1 MKTGSLRL
9 QMLAVMAASLAV
21 IWAAVYFELSRNRA
35 RIIREAEISA
45 VFQAQLF
52 AENTKSVFK
61 RLDEVLFDLR
71 AHWSDEEKQF
81 TQQVQKQI
89 EHIGDIAFQI
99 GVIDKNGILAYSN
112 LKKAIDKDRVDLSER
127 EHFKVHVGSGRDRL
141 FISKPLKGKV
151 SGRWSIQF
159 TRAIYDREKFDGVI
173 VLSADPK
180 LFVRFHEQ
188 LSLGAAP
195 ALAIVADDGSIMARY
210 PDNDE
215 HMGKKIAGAPYLEPA
230 AAPTGHFR
238 RVAQV
243 DGIERIYSYYKLP
256 EYGLN
261 FLVGKSVAEVLAPY
275 TDQRNFILA
284 AAGLVSLGLS
294 LLILVLYRSLEAR
307 QHAVKELHDSEERF
321 RRMTDLTLVGII
333 IHDGKKIIDVNPAFC
348 RQFGYAPG
356 TLIGL
361 GFDMLLTPSSR
372 AAVRRHVEDK
382 HEEPY
387 EVEGLRKD
395 GTLFPAELKGVNV
408 VYNGIPVRVA
418 SVTDISDRK
427 RAEEELRQSE
437 ERYHNLFAGSKVPML
452 LIDPQS
458 GDIVDANPAAA
469 EFYGYDEETLKR
481 MNISGIN
488 TATREE
494 VAHEMERAKEDKRSH
509 FHFRHRLA
517 SGQLRDV
524 EVHSG
529 PIRLSGRT
537 ILYSLI
543 HDETVRVRLER
554 EHRKLIRAIEQS
566 PVSILITDVRGDIE
580 YVNPKFL
587 EITGYELQEVLGQN
601 PRFLKSGKTLP
612 ETYRQLWGVIARGG
626 EWHGELCN
634 RKKNG
639 DIFWE
644 QASITSIADAKG
656 DITHYLG
663 VKEDI
668 TEKRRINEELA
679 RSHVELEQFAYVAS
693 HDLRQPLRMVTSYL
707 QLIERRLGP
716 ALEGDLKEFIG
727 YAAGGARRMDQLIV
741 GLLEYSRTGRNAE
754 PIAQVDLNEIIKES
768 LLNLEVSIA
777 EAKAEVV
784 VAQDFPSIR
793 GHWMEL
799 VRLFQNL
806 IGNAVKYRRKDA
818 AARIELSCRRE
829 GSDWVVLVQDNGI
842 GMDPKDHDRA
852 FIIFQRLVGNGEYE
866 GTGLGLA
873 ICKKIVERHKGRI
886 WVESALGEGCRF
898 YIAFPAFDA

>member
-1 MKTGSLRL
+1 MKRRSLGL
-9 QMLAVMAASLAV
+9 QMLAVLAAGLAV
-21 IWAAVYFELSRNRA
+21 IWTAVFFELNKNRA
-35 RIIREAEISA
+35 RVIREAETTV

-71 AHWSDEEKQF
+71 VHWSDEEKQF

-89 EHIGDIAFQI
+89 EHISDVAFQI
-99 GVIDKNGILAYSN
+99 GVIDKNGLLAYSN
-112 LKKAIDKDRVDLSER
+112 LRKAGDKEKVDLSER

-151 SGRWSIQF
+151 SGRWTIQF
-159 TRAIYDREKFDGVI
+159 TRPIYDREKFNGVI

-180 LFVRFHEQ
+180 LFIRFHEQ

-195 ALAIVADDGSIMARY
+195 ALTIIADDGSVTARF

-215 HMGKKIAGAPYLEPA
+215 HMGKKVSGTPYQEPA
-230 AAPTGHFR
+230 APLSGHFT

-243 DGIERIYSYYKLP
+243 DGLERIYGYASLP
-256 EYGLN
+256 EYGFN
-261 FLVGKSVAEVLAPY
+261 FVVGKSMAEILAPY
-275 TDQRNFILA
+275 DNQRNFILV
-284 AAGLVSLGLS
+284 AAGLISAGFGMLM
-294 LLILVLYRSLEAR
+294 LVLYQSLEAR
-307 QHAVKELHDSEERF
+307 QQAVGELHASEERF

-333 IHDGKKIIDVNPAFC
+333 IHDGAKIVDVNPAFC
-348 RQFGYAPG
+348 RLFGYQSGELIGRQFG
-356 TLIGL
+356 
-361 GFDMLLTPSSR
+361 MLLTDASR
-372 AAVRRHVEDK
+372 ALVERK
-382 HEEPY
+382 VAEQYEEPY
-387 EVEGLRKD
+387 EVEALRKD
-395 GTLFPAELKGVNV
+395 GSVFPAELKGVNV

-418 SVTDISDRK
+418 SAIDITDRK
-427 RAEEELRQSE
+427 QAQEELRQSE

-452 LIDPQS
+452 LIEPQS
-458 GDIVDANPAAA
+458 GDIVDANTAAVG
-469 EFYGYDEETLKR
+469 FYGYDEETLKR
-481 MNISGIN
+481 MRISDIN
-488 TATREE
+488 TATKEEIAHELERAREE
-494 VAHEMERAKEDKRSH
+494 KRSH

-517 SGQLRDV
+517 SGEVRNV

-566 PVSILITDVRGDIE
+566 PVSIMITDVKGAIE

-587 EITGYELQEVLGQN
+587 EITGYTLSEVLGQN
-601 PRFLKSGKTLP
+601 PRFLKSGKTTP
-612 ETYRQLWGVIARGG
+612 ETYGQLWGAISHGG

-634 RKKNG
+634 RKKSG

-644 QASITSIADAKG
+644 QASISSIADARG

-679 RSHVELEQFAYVAS
+679 RSHAELEQFAYVAS
-693 HDLRQPLRMVTSYL
+693 HDLRQPLRMVNSYL
-707 QLIERRLGP
+707 QLIERKLGP
-716 ALEGDLKEFIG
+716 ALDGDLREFIDF
-727 YAAGGARRMDQLIV
+727 AAGGARRMDQLIV

-754 PIAQVDLNEIIKES
+754 PITPVDLNEIIKES

-777 EAKAEVV
+777 EAEAEVT
-784 VAQDFPSIR
+784 VAAGFPKIR

-806 IGNAVKYRRKDA
+806 VGNAVKYRKKDVPLH
-818 AARIELSCRRE
+818 IDLSCRRE
-829 GSDWVVLVQDNGI
+829 GSEWVVVVQDNGI
-842 GMDPKDHDRA
+842 GMDPKDHNRA
-852 FIIFQRLVGNGEYE
+852 FAIFQRLVGNAEYE

-873 ICKKIVERHKGRI
+873 ICKKIVDRHKGRI
-886 WVESALGEGCRF
+886 WIESALGEGCRF
-898 YIAFPAFDA
+898 YVAFPAFDA